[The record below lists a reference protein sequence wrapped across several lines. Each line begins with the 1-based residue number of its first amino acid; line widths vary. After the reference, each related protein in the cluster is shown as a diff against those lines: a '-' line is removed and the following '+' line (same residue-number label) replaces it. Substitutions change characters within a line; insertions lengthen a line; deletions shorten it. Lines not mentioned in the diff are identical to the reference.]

1 MSGSCFA
8 GITIPIRTR
17 PTARF
22 NSAIGEVVIDC
33 GQYLQV
39 YLDDP
44 NSIHELVTELL
55 AAARSLQR
63 IQPRTTTDGPAAGK
77 AEQ

>member
-33 GQYLQV
+33 GQYLQI

-44 NSIHELVTELL
+44 SLIHELVTELL

-63 IQPRTTTDGPAAGK
+63 IQSRTTAEGPATGRP
-77 AEQ
+77 ER